1 MSAVTEEKAVISEK
15 ANLSPIPPAT
25 PGPDGTNRPLQIFM
39 WTIGGIGLAL
49 LVLFGVLGFDKFK
62 NFGEISLSEYF
73 VFAILLITASACN
86 HFFFEVG
93 HKIYLA
99 LSMLIYQVGLIVYPV
114 FPALLIVALPGIWFE
129 LVAAKRGLA
138 YAARTAGMYVIC
150 MTGARLT
157 FEALDG
163 HAPVGDITLTLVGQ
177 VVASF
182 LVFRVLN
189 EAVLIITQ
197 LLQGLKAWQL
207 LTQRVITTTV
217 IYIGMLTAAM
227 MLATLKVQ
235 VGPVA
240 MVFGCACALMV
251 SSVLKQSSDNANRIV
266 EQLSEVQ
273 KLNIRL
279 ADQNERQ
286 KQLGGH
292 INLTL
297 DSFLSLVREYT
308 GTSHEQEAA
317 VVEIT
322 ATIEQLSRTASQ
334 IAAAADNVADAARK
348 AIDTAEQGQDA
359 VVSTIDAINEVREKV
374 QEIAAKILDL
384 NTKSERIGEIVTT
397 INAIAGQIRLL
408 ALNATI
414 EASGAGP
421 FGRRFAVVAAEV
433 NELADRSRQAAQQIR
448 EIIGQI
454 QQATNSSV
462 TVTEEG
468 LQRMERSVALANLSE
483 RANQEIIEVVQKTA
497 QAAAAIS
504 LATQQQRSASE
515 QVVTS
520 VHDVAVMIGQN
531 TEKVTGVSV
540 ASMELQHVT
549 RELQAEQI

>member
-1 MSAVTEEKAVISEK
+1 MNVVTEEKSSLVETVAVVPAPSATPAADSPNSNLRLFMWIIGAIGLLIIIGLVWQNS
-15 ANLSPIPPAT
+15 ANLSNLSEINPT
-25 PGPDGTNRPLQIFM
+25 EIF
-39 WTIGGIGLAL
+39 I
-49 LVLFGVLGFDKFK
+49 F
-62 NFGEISLSEYF
+62 ISL
-73 VFAILLITASACN
+73 VVTASACN

-93 HKIYLA
+93 TKIYLA
-99 LSMLIYQVGLIVYPV
+99 LSMLMSQ
-114 FPALLIVALPGIWFE
+114 VALIIYAPLPAALVALIPGLWFE

-150 MTGARLT
+150 MVPARLV
-157 FEALDG
+157 FEALG
-163 HAPVGDITLTLVGQ
+163 GQPVVGDINLPLIGQ
-177 VVASF
+177 VVAAF
-182 LVFRVLN
+182 LVFRFLN
-189 EAVLIITQ
+189 ELILLITQ
-197 LLQGLKAWQL
+197 YLQALNAWKL
-207 LTQRVITTTV
+207 MTKRVVTTTV
-217 IYIGMLTAAM
+217 IYCGMLSAA
-227 MLATLKVQ
+227 LLFATLKVQ

-240 MVFGCACALMV
+240 VLFGCACVIMV
-251 SSVLKQSSDNANRIV
+251 SVVLKQSSTNAQQSV
-266 EQLSEVQ
+266 DQLDQVQ
-273 KLNIRL
+273 NLNQRL
-279 ADQNERQ
+279 AHQNERQ
-286 KQLGGH
+286 KMLGSH
-292 INLTL
+292 ITQTL
-297 DSFLSLVREYT
+297 DSFLSLVRDYT

-334 IAAAADNVADAARK
+334 IAGAADNVAGAAGK
-348 AIDTAEQGQDA
+348 AIDTAEQGQEA
-359 VVSTIDAINEVREKV
+359 VNSTIDAINEVREKV

-384 NTKSERIGEIVTT
+384 NLKSERIGEIVTT

-421 FGRRFAVVAAEV
+421 FGRRFAVVASEV

-448 EIIGQI
+448 EIIVEI
-454 QQATNSSV
+454 QQATNTSV
-462 TVTEEG
+462 RVTEEG

-540 ASMELQHVT
+540 ASLELQRIT
-549 RELQAEQI
+549 RELQDER